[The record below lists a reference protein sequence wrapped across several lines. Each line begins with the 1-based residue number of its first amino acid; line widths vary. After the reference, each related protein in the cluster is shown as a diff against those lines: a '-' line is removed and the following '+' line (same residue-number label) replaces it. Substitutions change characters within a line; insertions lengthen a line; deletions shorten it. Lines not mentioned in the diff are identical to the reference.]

1 MEKFLVVQNVKFLV
15 VQNVKFVVTGMAD
28 QFSDRI
34 FTLILPRGKHYA
46 EHAVKSGEH
55 EMHVEDLLYI
65 AVDRTKSEAN

>member
-1 MEKFLVVQNVKFLV
+1 MEKFLV

-46 EHAVKSGEH
+46 EHTVKSGEH
-55 EMHVEDLLYI
+55 EMHVE
-65 AVDRTKSEAN
+65 AVDRKKSEAN